1 MEWLQSLLDRG
12 SIPVLTAFCLVGRL
26 PYRQRRISRQSAF
39 IGKNIEN
46 RQRRFFNGLLYT
58 FGRAVAYTAL
68 GIVLLV
74 VLQSGS
80 SLFGIQKFVGKYGE
94 MPLGPALLLVGV
106 CMLVGNRLDLPKF
119 GFKGNGDGFGHQGFP
134 FLNIVRGIASI
145 RRGNPLENSQRGADC
160 RAPCQ
165 PYDGLNRGPAGF
177 MSPRQPYTH
186 TPGPG
191 EFSVSSVA
199 SGSKFPVFRFR

>member
-1 MEWLQSLLDRG
+1 MERIAAWNGCNRYWTAARYPFWLL
-12 SIPVLTAFCLVGRL
+12 FCLVGRL

-134 FLNIVRGIASI
+134 FLNIVRGIDVQSF
-145 RRGNPLENSQRGADC
+145 REYYVP
-160 RAPCQ
+160 
-165 PYDGLNRGPAGF
+165 
-177 MSPRQPYTH
+177 T
-186 TPGPG
+186 G
-191 EFSVSSVA
+191 E
-199 SGSKFPVFRFR
+199 